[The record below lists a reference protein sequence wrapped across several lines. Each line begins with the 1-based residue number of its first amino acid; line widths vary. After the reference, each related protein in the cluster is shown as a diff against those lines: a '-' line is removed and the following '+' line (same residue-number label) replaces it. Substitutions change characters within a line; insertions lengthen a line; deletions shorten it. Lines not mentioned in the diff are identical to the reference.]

1 MIAPEAVCACAAPCR
16 TRTPAAL
23 AALLAAD
30 TVGPA
35 STINTPT
42 ALPVVLALAVAVAK
56 RMRLALACA
65 PLTLDEEPAAVRTRS
80 PDTEDPDAALALA
93 AAKQTRTAK
102 AELPEVVAE
111 AAPALVVKFAD
122 AAAPLTVEA
131 KAAPSTYFVSP
142 YSEVP

>member
-23 AALLAAD
+23 ASLLAAAPVD
-30 TVGPA
+30 PA
-35 STINTPT
+35 CTTKTPT
-42 ALPVVLALAVAVAK
+42 ALPVVLALAVALAK

-65 PLTLDEEPAAVRTRS
+65 PLTLAEDPDAVRIRS
-80 PDTEDPDAALALA
+80 AKAEDSDAALALA
-93 AAKQTRTAK
+93 AAKQTRTAN

-131 KAAPSTYFVSP
+131 KAAPSTYFVRP